1 MVIPSLSPL
10 ALLDASRKM
19 SLPDP
24 PSQSLLGAFA
34 RPKPDAPSRPHWN
47 LLHHSLGRLTMLSAW
62 ITVCMGAYMA
72 HTSPSYQVG
81 SRVALPTCGGGE
93 ISEPAGWCPCIAEI
107 RQGGAQVPEGW
118 GPYISAV
125 SLSG

>member
-47 LLHHSLGRLTMLSAW
+47 LLHLSLGRLTMLSAW
-62 ITVCMGAYMA
+62 ITVCMGTYMA

-81 SRVALPTCGGGE
+81 
-93 ISEPAGWCPCIAEI
+93 
-107 RQGGAQVPEGW
+107 
-118 GPYISAV
+118 
-125 SLSG
+125 